1 MFADIIFVKL
11 CRIGFLIQAKR
22 RKCDKICGV
31 VTVYFH
37 VRPQRAWIRAVKL
50 TLVAFVRLFSSV
62 YFQMCFQRACIR
74 GCKVTL
80 VAFMC
85 LFPSVR
91 CQMCLQMACLRRDKV
106 TLVAFI

>member
-22 RKCDKICGV
+22 RKCDKIW
-31 VTVYFH
+31 VT
-37 VRPQRAWIRAVKL
+37 VRPQRAWIGAVKL
-50 TLVAFVRLFSSV
+50 ALVAFVRLFSSV